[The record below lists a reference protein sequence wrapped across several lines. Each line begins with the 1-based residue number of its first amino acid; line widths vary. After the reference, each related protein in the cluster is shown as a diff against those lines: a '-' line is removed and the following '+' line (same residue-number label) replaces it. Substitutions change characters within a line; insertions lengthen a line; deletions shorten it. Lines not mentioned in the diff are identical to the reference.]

1 MKVTQKKLGDGK
13 LQLEA
18 VATPAEVD
26 RALRMAQIGFAQ
38 QMGLRPQKDKTIEQ
52 IAEESMGIK
61 DLDSVVESSAVEYLA
76 PFAIDKKNIIPAFP
90 PTPMPSSSL
99 KRGQEFAFRLYV
111 MPKPDYEL
119 TSYDPVEITVQPLKV
134 DTSEIDKQLAE
145 MAERYAG
152 YETDE
157 PHVIGKGDSC
167 QLSLKCFRNGEPIP
181 GLTSDARTYTAGIG
195 LMPDGFDENI
205 IGMNVGE
212 TKSFTFEG
220 PGLDDNGNEITEVIE
235 CTVTVNETQKK
246 VIPEIDDEW
255 VKTYM
260 PMYKGVED
268 LRRSMEAELTKYQR
282 QQYDEYVR
290 QIAAAEL
297 SNRFQGRID
306 DAVYE
311 SMQKNLIQNLRQQL
325 QQQGMSYDQYVEQN
339 GGQQQFGMMMMMQTR
354 SMLVQGYALDAV
366 FRHEGLILSDED
378 LDDVCRSMNPQNP
391 RGVREEMEKSGR
403 GFALRESAE
412 RMKANKWVV
421 EHAKITYADA
431 PGAAAEA
438 PAAE

>member
-26 RALRMAQIGFAQ
+26 RALRAAQVGFAQ

-76 PFAIDKKNIIPAFP
+76 PFALDKKNIIPAFP

-99 KRGQEFAFRLYV
+99 KRGKEFSFRLYV
-111 MPKPDYEL
+111 TPKPDYEL
-119 TSYDPVEITVQPLKV
+119 SSYDPVEITVPSMKV
-134 DTSEIDKQLAE
+134 DMSEVDRRLAE
-145 MAERYAG
+145 MAERYAS
-152 YETDE
+152 YVTDD
-157 PHVIGKGDSC
+157 PHPIAKGDSC
-167 QLSLKCFRNGEPIP
+167 QLELKCSRDGEPIP
-181 GLTSDARTYTAGIG
+181 GLTADARTYTAGIG

-205 IGMNVGE
+205 VGMNVGE

-220 PGLDDNGNEITEVIE
+220 PGLDDDGNEVTEVID
-235 CTVTVNETQKK
+235 CVVTVKEAQKK
-246 VIPEIDDEW
+246 VVPEVDDEW

-260 PMYKGVED
+260 PMYKSVED
-268 LRRSMEAELTKYQR
+268 LRRSMEADLTKYQR
-282 QQYDEYVR
+282 QQYDEHVR
-290 QIAAAEL
+290 QAAVAEL

-311 SMQKNLIQNLRQQL
+311 SMQKNLIQGLRFQL
-325 QQQGMSYDQYVEQN
+325 QQQGMSYEEYVEQS

-366 FRHEGLILSDED
+366 FRHEGLVLSDED

-391 RGVREEMEKSGR
+391 RGVREEMEKSGH

-412 RMKANKWVV
+412 RMKANKWIV
-421 EHAKITYADA
+421 EHAKINYLEDET
-431 PGAAAEA
+431 AES
-438 PAAE
+438 AE